1 MGNKFLHFAG
11 ISEMLRKF
19 AEESGKQCLLVLSL
33 SQIARR
39 FEFLAMPI
47 LQLNVFRKSSRCPA
61 SEILLDYR
69 HSHLTLTE
77 QAWVEAHLDYCEF
90 CNAELPLL
98 DRYRFEKE
106 EIEFSEIPWQLRKF
120 AEEVL
125 RLSAIRM
132 YAASEVADH
141 PHISH

>member
-1 MGNKFLHFAG
+1 
-11 ISEMLRKF
+11 
-19 AEESGKQCLLVLSL
+19 
-33 SQIARR
+33 
-39 FEFLAMPI
+39 MPI
-47 LQLNVFRKSSRCPA
+47 PQLNVFRKSARCPA
-61 SEILLDYR
+61 SQILLDYTQ
-69 HSHLTLTE
+69 SHLTLTE

-90 CNAELPLL
+90 CGAELPLL

-132 YAASEVADH
+132 YPASKVADY
-141 PHISH
+141 PHISN